1 MKRIINDEIKFLKHL
16 NKELADQIR
25 ERDDQIRFLQNENAK
40 LTELLYEA
48 RANEGRGV
56 LERACDTI
64 IKGLNTFI
72 ETLPQ
77 MPSDRLIELYELS
90 TNEYAEDPEP

>member
-16 NKELADQIR
+16 NKKLADQIR
-25 ERDDQIRFLQNENAK
+25 ERDDQIRFLQNENST
-40 LTELLYEA
+40 LIEHLLQA

-77 MPSDRLIELYELS
+77 MPSDRLIELS
-90 TNEYAEDPEP
+90 KNKDAEDAENAEP